1 MAPLGLDGAPLLLLL
16 LLLAAAVASILRPAA
31 AAAHAAGAAAADE
44 DYYDDQDGD
53 APGEGPGTFDA
64 AIEAHPH
71 ILVEFYAPWCGH
83 CKALAP
89 EYAEA
94 ATRLKAEGSDIVLA
108 KIDGS
113 KDNRLSQQY
122 GVQGFPTLL
131 FFRNAQHREYKGGRT
146 ADEIVTWL
154 QKKTGPAINSISSA
168 SEVEDILAHEDV
180 VAVAYFDKL
189 EGPAFEELQTLAQD
203 EDATTFLQTTDAD
216 VADAL
221 GLKKSETKA
230 PALAVLKKEEEKF
243 VKYDGH
249 FDKDEMATF
258 VKANRLPLVITFNTD
273 TASAIFDD
281 DNSTQLLLFASPDD
295 SDRLLPEYEAA
306 AKKYKGKVMF
316 VHVNN
321 GDEEASRSVLEFF
334 GVTGQE
340 LTLMAF
346 SMAGPGTKYKHER
359 DINQKSI
366 EGFAADLVEGKLTPY
381 FKSEPLPSE
390 DDGDVKIV
398 VGKNFD
404 SIVLDESKDVLLE
417 VYAPWCGH
425 CQELAPTWLRLAK
438 RFSSVDSVVIAKMDG
453 TTNEHPRISVE
464 GFPSLLFYAA
474 GNKSVEPIP
483 VDVDRT
489 LKSLTQFI
497 KKYASI
503 PFVLPRKGDLK
514 QMDLDNEALDSSAP
528 SREESVHTEL

>member
-1 MAPLGLDGAPLLLLL
+1 MHTKW
-16 LLLAAAVASILRPAA
+16 R
-31 AAAHAAGAAAADE
+31 
-44 DYYDDQDGD
+44 
-53 APGEGPGTFDA
+53 
-64 AIEAHPH
+64 
-71 ILVEFYAPWCGH
+71 
-83 CKALAP
+83 
-89 EYAEA
+89 
-94 ATRLKAEGSDIVLA
+94 
-108 KIDGS
+108 IDGS

-146 ADEIVTWL
+146 ADEIITWL
-154 QKKTGPAINSISSA
+154 QKKTGPAIHSISGA

-203 EDATTFLQTTDAD
+203 EDAITFLQTTDAD
-216 VADAL
+216 VADEL
-221 GLKKSETKA
+221 GLRKSETKA

-306 AKKYKGKVMF
+306 AKKYKGEVMF

-321 GDEEASRSVLEFF
+321 GDEEASRSVKEFF

-366 EGFAADLVEGKLTPY
+366 
-381 FKSEPLPSE
+381 E

-425 CQELAPTWLRLAK
+425 CQELIPTWLRLAK

-503 PFVLPRKGDLK
+503 PFALPRKGDLK
-514 QMDLDNEALDSSAP
+514 QLNSENEALDSSAS